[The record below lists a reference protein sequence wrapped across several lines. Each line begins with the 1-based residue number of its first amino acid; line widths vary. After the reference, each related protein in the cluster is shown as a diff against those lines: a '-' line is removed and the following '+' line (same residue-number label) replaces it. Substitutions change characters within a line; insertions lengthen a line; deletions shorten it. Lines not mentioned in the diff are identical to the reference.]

1 MVSIKVFSDYTI
13 DDDHFVKIFNKSPQ
27 KNISEKEMIDS
38 PFKILIKV
46 KFVLNGILKND
57 KESVLFTN
65 NINIPKS
72 LM

>member
-1 MVSIKVFSDYTI
+1 MVSIKVFSDYII
-13 DDDHFVKIFNKSPQ
+13 DDDHFVKIFNKSPP

>member
-1 MVSIKVFSDYTI
+1 MVSIKVFSEYTI
-13 DDDHFVKIFNKSPQ
+13 DEDHFVKIFNKPQQ
-27 KNISEKEMIDS
+27 KNLSEKEIIDS